1 MKPVVI
7 TGIVLILLY
16 VLCTYAL
23 FSVAFVRRRGN
34 ALPFCRENTEFLH
47 ELNAYRDVMQ
57 AGRQWYD
64 AQEKTP
70 VHIRSRD
77 GLTLRGELLCHPQ
90 PRGVVLAC
98 HGYRSTGPR
107 DFSGACRFYYEMG
120 FSLLVIS
127 QRACGDS
134 EGRYI
139 TLGVKERLDC
149 LDWISFLE
157 QETQGRLPIVLAGI
171 SMGATTVLLAA
182 GQPLPEQVR
191 AVIADCGFCSP
202 WDELAGILHTNLH
215 VPAWPLLNTVNGWCR
230 RLAGFDLRE
239 ASVPEAMKQA
249 KTPILF
255 LHGEADSYVP
265 CRCSQQAQATCRA
278 PSELL
283 LVPGAGHGMAY
294 LLEPE
299 RYRQTVRTFLSRC
312 GV

>member
-1 MKPVVI
+1 MKPAI
-7 TGIVLILLY
+7 IILIVLILLY
-16 VLCTYAL
+16 HACTYAL
-23 FSVAFVRRRGN
+23 FSVAFVRRRSGR
-34 ALPFCRENTEFLH
+34 LPFCRENTEFLR
-47 ELNAYRDVMQ
+47 ELNAFHDVMQ

-64 AQEKTP
+64 AQEKQP

-77 GLTLRGELLCHPQ
+77 GLTLRGELLHHPN

-127 QRACGDS
+127 QRACGESD
-134 EGRYI
+134 GRYI
-139 TLGVKERLDC
+139 TLGVKERFDC
-149 LDWISFLE
+149 LDWIEFIDRN
-157 QETQGRLPIVLAGI
+157 TQGRLPIVLAGI

-182 GQPLPEQVR
+182 GLPLPERVR

-202 WDELAGILHTNLH
+202 WEELSGILRANLH
-215 VPAWPLLNTVNGWCR
+215 LPVRPMLNGINQWCR
-230 RLAGFDLRE
+230 RLAGFDLKE
-239 ASVPEAMKQA
+239 ASVTEAMQKT
-249 KTPILF
+249 KTPVLF
-255 LHGEADSYVP
+255 LHGEADTYVP
-265 CRCSQQAQATCRA
+265 CSCSQQAQAVCRA

-299 RYRQTVRTFLSRC
+299 RYRQTVRDFLARC